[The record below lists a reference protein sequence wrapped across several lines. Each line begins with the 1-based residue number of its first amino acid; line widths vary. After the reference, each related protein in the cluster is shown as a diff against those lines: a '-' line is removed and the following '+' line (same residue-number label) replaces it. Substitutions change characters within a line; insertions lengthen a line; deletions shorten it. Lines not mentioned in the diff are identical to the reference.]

1 MNKDVIY
8 IDVDDDITAIIGK
21 VKNSSEK
28 IVALVPPKRIG
39 VLQSAVNLRL
49 LQRTATSTKKRLVL
63 ITNNQALMALAAS
76 AQLPVAKNAQSKPEI
91 PEIAAL
97 EIDDGDDIIKGDELP
112 VGDHAKI
119 GASPERETST
129 DKAAASIMARKAAPP
144 ADGAS
149 PSKPKAKKGTR
160 VPNFS
165 NFRKRFVFGGIAALA
180 LIIFAVWALVFAPR
194 ATVVITA
201 RTTDTNVSKTV
212 ALSPAAAT
220 SFSSGTVKSIRQ
232 EQKKSAAVE
241 FDGTGQKDVG
251 TKATGTVSFSTRDIE
266 NLGTVIPA
274 GTQLTSSS
282 GLVYV
287 TNQAVTL
294 SLSNY
299 RGANTAVTAVEN
311 GDKYNAASGNLSGAP
326 SGVSASFTGPTSGGT
341 TRMVTIVTAEDVQNA
356 SQQLASQEDAAVKSQ
371 LKNAFGD
378 DVSVI
383 ETSYVAAKADPV
395 SSPAVGAEVNGKA
408 RLTTEITYS
417 MVGVAKAELTR
428 YLDSAVKEA
437 ISDQPDQRVYDNGNS
452 KASFTDFVVEGDA
465 TRARLVANGKVGPSI
480 NDDEIKDQVK
490 GKQFGDIQ
498 TDIEAIQGV
507 QEVDVKFFPFWVRT
521 VPGDTKKITI
531 EFKVNEQN

>member
-1 MNKDVIY
+1 MNKDIIY

-21 VKNSSEK
+21 VKDSNEK

-49 LQRTATSTKKRLVL
+49 LQRAATSTSKHLVL
-63 ITNNQALMALAAS
+63 ITNNPALMALAAS
-76 AQLPVAKNAQSKPEI
+76 AKLPVAKNAQSKPEI

-119 GASPERETST
+119 GNPAERETST
-129 DKAAASIMARKAAPP
+129 DKAAASLMMKKATPP
-144 ADGAS
+144 ADGAT
-149 PSKPKAKKGTR
+149 PAKPKAKKGSR

-165 NFRKRFVFGGIAALA
+165 NFRKRFVFGGIAAA
-180 LIIFAVWALVFAPR
+180 LLLIFAVWALVFAPR

-201 RTTDTNVSKTV
+201 RTTDTNVSKTITL
-212 ALSPAAAT
+212 APTGTT

-232 EQKKSAAVE
+232 EQKKAATVE

-251 TKATGTVSFSTRDIE
+251 TKASGTVSFSTRDIE
-266 NLGTVIPA
+266 NLGTIIPA

-282 GLVYV
+282 GLVYA
-287 TNQAVTL
+287 TSQAVTL

-299 RGANTAVTAVEN
+299 RGANASVAAVEN
-311 GDKYNAASGNLSGAP
+311 GDKYNAASGALSGSP

-341 TRMVTIVTAEDVQNA
+341 TKMVTIVTAEDVQRA
-356 SQQLASQEDAAVKSQ
+356 SEQLATQEDAAIKAQ
-371 LKNAFGD
+371 LKSAFGG
-378 DVSVI
+378 DVTVI
-383 ETSYVAAKADPV
+383 ETSYGAAKADPV
-395 SSPAVGAEVNGKA
+395 SSPAVGAEVSGKA
-408 RLTTEITYS
+408 RLSTEITYS
-417 MVGVAKAELTR
+417 MVGVAKAELTK

-437 ISDQPDQRVYDNGNS
+437 ISDQPDQRVYDNGNG
-452 KASFTDFVVEGDA
+452 KASFTDFVTEGDA
-465 TRARLVANGKVGPSI
+465 TRVRLVANGKVGPSI
-480 NDDEIKDQVK
+480 NDNEIKDQVK

-531 EFKVNEQN
+531 EFKVNGQD